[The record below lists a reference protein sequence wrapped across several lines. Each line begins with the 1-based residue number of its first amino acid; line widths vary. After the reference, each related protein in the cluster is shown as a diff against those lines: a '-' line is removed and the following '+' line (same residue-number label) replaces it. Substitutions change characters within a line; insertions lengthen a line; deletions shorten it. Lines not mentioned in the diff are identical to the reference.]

1 MEEMENQ
8 QNEQEVEEVKTEP
21 VANKNKKATTV
32 SINDKQFVIGPSAI
46 NILLAIIGAFLM
58 VIVKACMVF
67 GVKAATFAGVLLL
80 IVYFLTMFGAVWA
93 LVRHQKVSIE
103 FVLNAVVFALAM
115 MCFSI

>member
-1 MEEMENQ
+1 MEEMENK

-21 VANKNKKATTV
+21 VANKKATTV

-58 VIVKACMVF
+58 VIVKVCVGHF
-67 GVKAATFAGVLLL
+67 GVMGATFAGVLLL
-80 IVYFLTMFGAVWA
+80 IVYLSTMFGAIWA

-115 MCFSI
+115 MCF

>member
-1 MEEMENQ
+1 MEEMENK

-58 VIVKACMVF
+58 VIVKACVVYF
-67 GVKAATFAGVLLL
+67 GVMGATFAGVLLL
-80 IVYFLTMFGAVWA
+80 IVYLSTMFGAVWA

-115 MCFSI
+115 MCF